1 MSKPTVLTVFGAAMF
16 AAAMVSAPA
25 TSSAQIVTGAPLPV
39 MNVPPASETAPV
51 FSNAE
56 LERILSP
63 IALYPD
69 PLLAQVLS
77 AATFAQEIPAAARWV
92 DNRRGRSA
100 EQLVQLLAAEQ
111 VTWDPSVQAL
121 VAFPTVLQ
129 MMATSMQ
136 WTTEVGDAFRLQRAD
151 VMDAVQRLRAK
162 AQDYGYLNSTSQL
175 QVVRSPAIEILPVNP
190 SYVVV
195 PYYDPI
201 VVFAP
206 PRPRFLVSSA
216 IYLGFGVHLG
226 SWYEPWGWRTAGFY
240 WPTRR
245 IVLGYPGWNRPSYGY
260 RPVYVDVRR
269 NDPRY
274 GYRPQGWDRDDRSR
288 GNDGSRG
295 RDSQRRDDND
305 RNGWSNRG
313 GDNRGGDNRGNGN
326 REASNTGRSAQPR
339 QMPAPSAPPSIV
351 RRVIERASAPER
363 EVQRSSPQPS
373 SRGNTSETRTARR
386 RN

>member
-1 MSKPTVLTVFGAAMF
+1 MSKPTVLTLFSAAML

-25 TSSAQIVTGAPLPV
+25 TSAAQIVTGAPLPV

-51 FSNAE
+51 FNNAE

-77 AATFAQEIPAAARWV
+77 AATFAQEIPLAARWV
-92 DNRRGRSA
+92 DNRRGRSG

-129 MMATSMQ
+129 MMATSMP
-136 WTTEVGDAFRLQRAD
+136 WTAEVGDAFRLQRAD
-151 VMDAVQRLRAK
+151 VMDAVQRLRAR

-190 SYVVV
+190 AYVVV

-206 PRPRFLVSSA
+206 PRPRYLVSSA

-245 IVLGYPGWNRPSYGY
+245 VVVGYPGWNRPYGY

-305 RNGWSNRG
+305 RNRWGNSSTGNDG
-313 GDNRGGDNRGNGN
+313 RGN
-326 REASNTGRSAQPR
+326 RDAQSTGRSAQPR
-339 QMPAPSAPPSIV
+339 QMPAPTQPPSVV
-351 RRVIERASAPER
+351 RRVVERASAPER
-363 EVQRSSPQPS
+363 EVQRSSPQPTQRGS
-373 SRGNTSETRTARR
+373 SSEPRTARR